1 MKMNKHKKY
10 FFRISGFILLALF
23 VFVFAT
29 GVFVFFRAEN
39 YINKN
44 LSGWVDR
51 ESGHLYELSFNNIE
65 IRYRPFS
72 IVVSDISFSA
82 DKFEAAK
89 VLEKSPEKVL
99 YDFHSPE
106 INIRNISILEFIKNK
121 SFQCQSL
128 TVLKPELK
136 LSGTHIIQ
144 LDTTQT
150 FENLFIEMQPLFKKQ
165 IKNIQINEINFVD
178 ANYKIYS
185 STTHFTP
192 ISNAQQISV
201 TIKKFHTDSTLIFNA
216 SRFFASEDILIKMN
230 HFSNNMGDSL
240 HVLTID
246 TLGYS
251 LKTSDIFASGF
262 HLSPIIF
269 NSAKNLYDV
278 HVPRLHVK
286 SKSITRLSISD
297 SVDVQLLTFEN
308 PQIKFYQKENPEK
321 FDIEN
326 INQFNLYSL
335 VENQF
340 TNLNIDSF
348 LLNNANLEIFRQ
360 PDKEQY
366 QQYFESINISLYGF
380 ALDSTSSKNKE
391 KIFHADD
398 LKMMVHG
405 YHLRLEDNQ
414 HEFTADSMYVST
426 LSNSLG
432 TQNIVI
438 SPLRNGNTSTH
449 TEVNIRCREL
459 GIENVNL
466 KTLYHTRT
474 LPTRSIF
481 IKEPDVKIQYH
492 SEIERK
498 RDRMEAGLLFKLV
511 SAYLKGVYSEV
522 VLVENGRLNI
532 ENLSRNV
539 EQGYFETNFNF
550 SLSGFSLDQQSMKQT
565 DKFFYASDFDLQFT
579 DYQMKLVDNLHKIN
593 VDRISILSSDR
604 KLEINNLLLEPV
616 ISDADTLVM
625 QQFNRSE
632 LYKIFVPKID
642 LYGINLRD
650 AFFYNKL
657 NMTQFQITNPEI
669 YFENFGALRQK
680 KEKTELAE
688 VYALLFNYLSDIN
701 ISEISVPN
709 GKFIWVNH
717 TKKGKTTSFDNAF
730 SATLENFRLNENEL
744 KKQRLLFSDNFNIS
758 LKNQVF
764 QLSDSVH
771 ILQAGKI
778 NLSTSTSTVS
788 IEDAFLYP
796 DLKSKNYSRMP
807 TTFQAS
813 IPALQISKIDFLKA
827 WYSKELFLDKVGL
840 NGSKFRIFSKK
851 GAAKS
856 LDLNKFQFPLPS
868 FITFLQLNELKI
880 NKAQVITY
888 ETNGSKQ
895 QVRSSFDINL
905 LLPKVSIRN
914 NEQNKIK
921 ISTQNLVAGISN
933 FSTKLGKSHDLK
945 IDELNFNRQEKS
957 IAVSQLQIVPNS
969 LTKGKNEFVVFA
981 PQLNFTGFDVNQAL
995 EKNYFIFNEISIANS
1010 KIAIDIADSIKG
1022 DKLEFTKNLD
1032 LYPFI
1037 EPYVDK
1043 VEVNRLQL
1051 TNVDIDFN
1059 WFEKVL
1065 INRRF
1070 NLDFKEINIA
1080 ENQKSENLL
1089 HAKEFEIST
1098 TNLHTKSKNELYGFS
1113 AESLVYNSEKHNTV
1127 LNNIKI
1133 TPLLTREQFNKKN
1146 RFQTDYVTGKV
1157 QFIELKGVDESLWL
1171 QQNILDADALIIG
1184 NTNLDIFRNKRV
1196 PFNENQRPPWPQD
1209 LIREIAQPFVFDSVI
1224 LQPSTIKYS
1233 ELLDL
1238 SNEPGYLTFNELKLK
1253 TSKLSNIGKTI
1264 SQNPI
1269 LKINASANLMNVSLL
1284 SAEFEFDMLAKDYA
1298 HTLEGKLNPVSLKTF
1313 NTMIEKSV
1321 PVSVESGQLNR
1332 MDFNIVLNDKTA
1344 LGELFLGY
1352 DDFKISV
1359 LNLENSEA
1367 KKSKLATFWANHM
1380 VLNPKNPKGNE
1391 LLPEAILYDR
1401 DPQRSV
1407 INFWWKA
1414 IFTGSKQT
1422 IGLESD
1428 K

>member
-1 MKMNKHKKY
+1 MKKHKKY
-10 FFRISGFILLALF
+10 FLRIVGFILLVLF
-23 VFVFAT
+23 VLVIVL

-51 ESGHLYELSFNNIE
+51 ESKHLYELSFDNIS
-65 IRYRPFS
+65 IRYDPFS
-72 IVVSDISFSA
+72 IVVSDISLTA
-82 DKFEAAK
+82 NKAEAAK
-89 VLEKSPEKVL
+89 ILAKSPDKVL
-99 YDFHSPE
+99 YDFKSPE
-106 INIRNISILEFIKNK
+106 MEIRRINILKFVKNK
-121 SFQCQSL
+121 SFRCKSV
-128 TVLKPELK
+128 TILKPELK
-136 LSGTHIIQ
+136 LSGTGIIQ

-150 FENLFIEMQPLFKKQ
+150 FENLFVEMQPLFKKQ
-165 IKNIQINEINFVD
+165 VKNIRIDEINFVD

-185 STTHFTP
+185 SAAHFKT

-216 SRFFASEDILIKMN
+216 SRFFDSEDILIKMN
-230 HFSNNMGDSL
+230 NFSNQLGDSL
-240 HVLTID
+240 HVVTID

-262 HLSPIIF
+262 HLSPIRF
-269 NSAKNLYDV
+269 DSEKNLYDV
-278 HVPRLHVK
+278 HVPRMHVK

-297 SVDVQLLTFEN
+297 SIGVQSLTFEH

-340 TNLNIDSF
+340 ININIDTF

-366 QQYFESINISLYGF
+366 QQQFESINIELYGF
-380 ALDSTSSKNKE
+380 ELDSASSKNKD

-398 LKMMVHG
+398 LTMMVHG

-414 HEFTADSMYVST
+414 HEFMADSMYVST

-432 TQNIVI
+432 TKNIII
-438 SPLRNGNTSTH
+438 SPLATGNINSH
-449 TEVNIRCREL
+449 TEVNIQCREL

-466 KTLYHTRT
+466 KTLFHTRT
-474 LPTRSIF
+474 LPTKNIRIN
-481 IKEPDVKIQYH
+481 EPNVKIQYH
-492 SEIERK
+492 SEIKRK
-498 RDRMEAGLLFKLV
+498 NDRMEAGLLFKLV

-522 VLVENGRLNI
+522 VWVEKGKLNI
-532 ENLSRNV
+532 EKLNQNV

-550 SLSGFSLDQQSMKQT
+550 TLSGFSLDEQSMKQT
-565 DKFFYASDFDLQFT
+565 DKFFYASNFDLQFT

-593 VDRISILSSDR
+593 VDRISILSSER

-616 ISDADTLVM
+616 ISDPDTSKM

-632 LYKIFVPKID
+632 LYRIFVPKID

-650 AFFYNKL
+650 AFFYNTL
-657 NMTQFQITNPEI
+657 TMSQFKITDPEI

-680 KEKTELAE
+680 QEKTEIAE
-688 VYALLFNYLSDIN
+688 VYDLLFNYLSDIN

-744 KKQRLLFSDNFNIS
+744 KKQRLLFSDNFNIT
-758 LKNQVF
+758 LKDQVF

-778 NLSTSTSTVS
+778 NLSTANSSVF
-788 IEDAFLYP
+788 IIDAFLYP
-796 DLKSKNYSRMP
+796 DLKSKNYGRMS
-807 TTFQAS
+807 TTFQVS
-813 IPALQISKIDFLKA
+813 IPTLQISNINFLKA
-827 WYSKELFLDKVGL
+827 WYSKELFLGKVEL
-840 NGSKFRIFSKK
+840 NRSKFRVFSKK
-851 GAAKS
+851 GAVKS

-888 ETNGSKQ
+888 ETNGPKQ
-895 QVRSSFDINL
+895 LVRSNFEINL
-905 LLPKVSIRN
+905 SLPKVSVTN

-921 ISTQNLVAGISN
+921 ITTQNLIAGISN
-933 FSTKLGKSHDLK
+933 FSTKLGNGHDLK
-945 IDELNFNRQEKS
+945 IDELNFNRQQKNV
-957 IAVSQLQIVPNS
+957 AVSQLQIVPNS
-969 LTKGKNEFVVFA
+969 LSKGKNEFVVFA
-981 PQLNFTGFDVNQAL
+981 PKLNFSGFDVNQAL
-995 EKNYFIFNEISIANS
+995 EKNHFIFNEISIANS

-1043 VEVNRLQL
+1043 VEVNRLLL

-1070 NLDFKEINIA
+1070 NMDFKEINIA
-1080 ENQKSENLL
+1080 ENQKTENLL
-1089 HAKEFEIST
+1089 HAREFEIST
-1098 TNLHTKSKNELYGFS
+1098 TNLRTKSKNELYEFS
-1113 AESLVYNSEKHNTV
+1113 AESLVYNSEKHNTL

-1133 TPLLTREQFNKKN
+1133 TPLLTREQFNKRN
-1146 RFQTDYVTGKV
+1146 RFQTDYVNGNI
-1157 QFIELKGVDESLWL
+1157 QFIELKGVNESLWL
-1171 QQNILDADALIIG
+1171 QQNILDAGALVIG
-1184 NTNLDIFRNKRV
+1184 KTNLDIFRNKRIQ
-1196 PFNENQRPPWPQD
+1196 FNENQRPPWPQD
-1209 LIREIAQPFVFDSVI
+1209 LIKEIGQPFVFDSVI
-1224 LQPSTIKYS
+1224 LKPSTVKYS

-1238 SNEPGYLTFNELKLK
+1238 SDEPGYLTFNDLKLK
-1253 TSKLSNIGKTI
+1253 TGKISNISKTV
-1264 SQNPI
+1264 SQNPV
-1269 LKINASANLMNVSLL
+1269 LKINASANLMNLSLL
-1284 SAEFEFDMLAKDYA
+1284 SAKFEFDMLATDYA
-1298 HTLEGKLNPVSLKTF
+1298 HTLEGKLNPVSLTTF

-1321 PVSVESGQLNR
+1321 PVSIESGQLNR
-1332 MDFNIVLNDKTA
+1332 MDFNISFNNKIA
-1344 LGELFLGY
+1344 LGELYLGY

-1359 LNLENSEA
+1359 LNFDNSET
-1367 KKSKLATFWANHM
+1367 KKSKLATFWANNM
-1380 VLNPKNPKGNE
+1380 VLNSKNPKGNE
-1391 LLPEAILYDR
+1391 LLPETISYER
-1401 DPQRSV
+1401 DPQRSI

-1422 IGLESD
+1422 IGLKTD